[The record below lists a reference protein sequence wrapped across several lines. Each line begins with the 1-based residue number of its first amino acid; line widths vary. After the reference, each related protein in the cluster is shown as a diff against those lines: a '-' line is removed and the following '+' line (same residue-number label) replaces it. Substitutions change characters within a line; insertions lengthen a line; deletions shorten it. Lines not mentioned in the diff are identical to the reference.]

1 MGWYLKVLM
10 NYFGFRGRARRRE
23 FWAFAL
29 VHVLI
34 IVLLVMVD
42 SFLSGGAN
50 GGYGVL
56 SGLYWL
62 ATLLPAIAVGVRRL
76 HDTGRSG
83 LWILISF
90 IPILGA
96 LVLIFFYL
104 LDSEPGT
111 NQYGSNPKLE
121 YA

>member
-1 MGWYLKVLM
+1 MGWYLKVLT
-10 NYFGFRGRARRRE
+10 NYFGFSGRARRRE
-23 FWAFAL
+23 LWSFAL
-29 VHVLI
+29 IHILVLV
-34 IVLLVMVD
+34 VLAFLD
-42 SFLSGGAN
+42 AILSGG
-50 GGYGVL
+50 GIDGYGIL

-83 LWILISF
+83 LWLLISF

-96 LVLIFFYL
+96 LVLIVFYL

-111 NQYGSNPKLE
+111 NQYGPNPKLE

>member
-1 MGWYLKVLM
+1 MGWYLKVLT
-10 NYFGFRGRARRRE
+10 NYFGFSGRARRRE
-23 FWAFAL
+23 LWSFAL
-29 VHVLI
+29 IHFLVFVVLAF
-34 IVLLVMVD
+34 LD
-42 SFLSGGAN
+42 SILSGG
-50 GGYGVL
+50 GIEGYGIL

-62 ATLLPAIAVGVRRL
+62 ATLLPSLAVGVRRL

-90 IPILGA
+90 VPILGA
-96 LVLIFFYL
+96 LVLIVFFL